1 MTKNAYVGPNE
12 PFFGQKTL
20 IFMGVSKIFGTHMM
34 EDHLGNLSAL
44 FFDQAIDQM
53 GQKWPYLA
61 ENALRARAGKRHPL
75 LWGTTHEHQEFPKET
90 IEFSLSK
97 KNQTN
102 WPIEIWTLK
111 QEMETDYNNAIIREH
126 TYD

>member
-20 IFMGVSKIFGTHMM
+20 IFMGVGKIFGTHIM
-34 EDHLGNLSAL
+34 ENHLGNLSAL

-61 ENALRARAGKRHPL
+61 KNVKFWAVLGPKIHFF
-75 LWGTTHEHQEFPKET
+75 WGGE
-90 IEFSLSK
+90 
-97 KNQTN
+97 
-102 WPIEIWTLK
+102 
-111 QEMETDYNNAIIREH
+111 
-126 TYD
+126 